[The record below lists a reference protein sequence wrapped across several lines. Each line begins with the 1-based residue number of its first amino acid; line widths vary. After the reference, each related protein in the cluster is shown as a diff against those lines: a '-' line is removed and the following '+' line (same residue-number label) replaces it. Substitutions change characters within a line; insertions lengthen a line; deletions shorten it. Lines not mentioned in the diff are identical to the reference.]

1 MVTQK
6 QILSKLNRKE
16 RGHLLVQ
23 NNEIERT
30 KDGFKVPSQTT
41 KNKEYT
47 VKTGKKWSCTCHD
60 HQKENEKC
68 KHIWAVE
75 LILTQQAQK
84 QDEQELR
91 KQAEE
96 SYNQN
101 WTAYNQSQTKE
112 RKHFLQLL
120 SDLTQTV
127 ENQEQS
133 NGRPRKDLGSMIFHS
148 ALKVYTGGIVGW
160 ISLQYLTPELAVF
173 SFVMSVETGLIA
185 SFIAYSSTLSLGTEL
200 ETSSGIAG
208 SILPPLL
215 CCSPLLPALGAVVA
229 SLTPLAINIGYLQ
242 GLIAVYETEILL
254 GATLILGYSV
264 LENSKTVR
272 KCIN

>member
-1 MVTQK
+1 M
-6 QILSKLNRKE
+6 NRIKE
-16 RGHLLVQ
+16 
-23 NNEIERT
+23 
-30 KDGFKVPSQTT
+30 GFSDFSRS
-41 KNKEYT
+41 
-47 VKTGKKWSCTCHD
+47 VKT
-60 HQKENEKC
+60 
-68 KHIWAVE
+68 V
-75 LILTQQAQK
+75 LT
-84 QDEQELR
+84 
-91 KQAEE
+91 
-96 SYNQN
+96 
-101 WTAYNQSQTKE
+101 E
-112 RKHFLQLL
+112 RKYQGIFLGVFTLFFTL
-120 SDLTQTV
+120 Y
-127 ENQEQS
+127 
-133 NGRPRKDLGSMIFHS
+133 IFTLP
-148 ALKVYTGGIVGW
+148 ATYTGGIGGW